1 MLSFKNE
8 IKIILEKMITKI
20 KDMDEFEYF
29 KYAVL
34 ELKSRNLTLFNVI
47 YSSLS
52 ETNRSYLHEVLQ
64 TKRISIQND
73 ASLTTEA
80 RKIVKVKTKKKF

>member
-1 MLSFKNE
+1 M
-8 IKIILEKMITKI
+8 EKMITKI
-20 KDMDEFEYF
+20 KEMDEFEYF

-34 ELKSRNLTLFNVI
+34 ELKNRNLTLFNVI

-52 ETNRSYLHEVLQ
+52 ETNRNYLHEVLQ
-64 TKRISIQND
+64 TKRVSIQND
-73 ASLTTEA
+73 ANLTTEA